1 MYGSCRVPGVQSSA
15 GAGAY
20 KAVTLVSDVYGIYG
34 LRLRPEVQ
42 RLWYWTRPDF
52 FRKVSKT
59 SRPLMALNIAGWGL
73 TASVAVNL
81 LTIDP
86 GEK

>member
-1 MYGSCRVPGVQSSA
+1 MEVAEFLGFSRQQGL
-15 GAGAY
+15 GAY

-34 LRLRPEVQ
+34 LRLRPEAQ

-59 SRPLMALNIAGWGL
+59 SRPMMALNIAGWGL

-81 LTIDP
+81 LAIVP